1 MEELKILELSL
12 EETPAD
18 NKPKITIAKPDVVL
32 VQEFM
37 TPDMIAMVRPTNT
50 LIDMERMPYGIPSQ
64 PVDRKMPTYMNK
76 ILDAYNNG
84 MRYKEFRNLIKKA
97 DRKQQKDKDN
107 KISIEHDKTIS
118 FD

>member
-1 MEELKILELSL
+1 MEELKISELSL
-12 EETPAD
+12 QEP
-18 NKPKITIAKPDVVL
+18 KPKITIAKPDVVL

-37 TPDMIAMVRPTNT
+37 TPEMLELIRPSNT
-50 LIDMERMPYGIPSQ
+50 LIEMDKMPYGIPSQ
-64 PVDRKMPTYMNK
+64 PVDKKMPTYMNK

-97 DRKQQKDKDN
+97 DRKQQKEKDT
-107 KISIEHDKTIS
+107 KITIEHGKTIS